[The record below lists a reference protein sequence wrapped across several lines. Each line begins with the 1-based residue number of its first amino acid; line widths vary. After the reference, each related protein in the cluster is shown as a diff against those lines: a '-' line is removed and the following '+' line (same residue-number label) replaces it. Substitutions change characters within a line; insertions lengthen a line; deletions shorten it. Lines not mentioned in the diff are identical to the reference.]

1 VTQGGATATQLVLD
15 AGTGLAALPDLLDGA
30 PFTGQ
35 IVLSHLHWDHMQGLP
50 FCRSI
55 DRPDAE
61 VSLLVPVPSAEVDPE
76 QLLARSFSP
85 PNFPI
90 GPDGLLGHWRFRPLL
105 AGPVDETIT
114 VAPVAHKGGVT
125 FGVRVAADGATLA
138 YLPDHALHADTS
150 AADRRS
156 AAGVADGA
164 DLLLHNGQYVAG
176 EQGLAVAYGHA
187 IIEEVLR
194 FADECRVGAVALTH
208 HAPMRTDDEL
218 DELAR
223 RFSHTPDGRPVAFA
237 RQGVPID
244 VGAPAGG

>member
-1 VTQGGATATQLVLD
+1 MQGGNTATQLVLD
-15 AGTGLAALPDLLDGA
+15 AGTGLAALPDLLGDA
-30 PFTGQ
+30 PFTGR
-35 IVLSHLHWDHMQGLP
+35 ILLSHLHWDHMQGLP

-55 DRPDAE
+55 DRPDAD
-61 VSLLVPVPSAEVDPE
+61 VSLLVPVPSADVDPV
-76 QLLARSFSP
+76 QLLSRSFSP

-90 GPDGLLGHWRFRPLL
+90 GPEGLVGNWRFRALL
-105 AGPVDETIT
+105 AGPVDETLS
-114 VAPVAHKGGVT
+114 VAEVVHKGGVT
-125 FGVRVAADGATLA
+125 FGVRVVLDGSTLA
-138 YLPDHALHADTS
+138 YLPDHALHRGTS
-150 AADRRS
+150 AVDRRS
-156 AAGVADGA
+156 AARLAEGA
-164 DLLLHNGQYVAG
+164 DLLLHNGQYLAD

-223 RFSHTPDGRPVAFA
+223 RFAHTPDGQPVTFA

-244 VGAPAGG
+244 VGPPAAG